1 MSPDPYIHQLLDAD
15 LPCAAK
21 EPLHGSL
28 NTILHARADQRGL
41 ELCPYPSRAILK
53 DEVHE
58 LIITAEESAAPT
70 KTVNKIA
77 YLGYFTVRESGVL
90 WVGDRISI
98 NDKFIGYLAGYDLTH
113 FPNHMN
119 VIILVKGTLFT
130 GLEAKLNPGD
140 SIEFTFVQGKKI
152 WK

>member
-1 MSPDPYIHQLLDAD
+1 
-15 LPCAAK
+15 
-21 EPLHGSL
+21 
-28 NTILHARADQRGL
+28 L

>member
-77 YLGYFTVRESGVL
+77 YLGYFTVCESGVL
-90 WVGDRISI
+90 WVGDRVSI

>member
-58 LIITAEESAAPT
+58 LIITAEESACPHQNCQQDCRTWAISLSASRVV
-70 KTVNKIA
+70 TV
-77 YLGYFTVRESGVL
+77 GG
-90 WVGDRISI
+90 
-98 NDKFIGYLAGYDLTH
+98 
-113 FPNHMN
+113 
-119 VIILVKGTLFT
+119 
-130 GLEAKLNPGD
+130 
-140 SIEFTFVQGKKI
+140 
-152 WK
+152 

>member
-1 MSPDPYIHQLLDAD
+1 MSPDPYVHRLLDSD

-21 EPLHGSL
+21 EPLRGTL
-28 NTILHARADQRGL
+28 NTILHARAEQRGL

-58 LIITAEESAAPT
+58 LIITAEETAAPT
-70 KTVNKIA
+70 KTVNRIA
-77 YLGYFTVRESGVL
+77 YLGYFTVAESGVL
-90 WVGDRISI
+90 WVGDRVSI
-98 NDKFIGYLAGYDLTH
+98 NDRFIGYLAGYDLTH

-119 VIILVKGTLFT
+119 IIIMVNGDLFT
-130 GLEAKLNPGD
+130 GLEAKYMPGD
-140 SIEFTFVQGKKI
+140 RIEFSFVQGKKT

>member
-90 WVGDRISI
+90 WVGDRVSI

-140 SIEFTFVQGKKI
+140 SIEFTFVQGKRI

>member
-1 MSPDPYIHQLLDAD
+1 MSPDPYIHQLLDSD

-58 LIITAEESAAPT
+58 LIITSEESAAPT

-98 NDKFIGYLAGYDLTH
+98 NDKCIGYLAGYDPTH

-130 GLEAKLNPGD
+130 GLEAKFNPGD